1 MHIVNVIK
9 PILDLFSTTGF
20 KNIPNTLTDLENKLT
35 ERGRRQGKR
44 MGGRDSLGV
53 WDGLFHCCSVAQ
65 SCPAICD
72 PWTTAHQASLSFTN
86 SQSLPKLM
94 SIKSVMPSHHLILCR
109 PLLLLRSIF
118 PSIRVSP
125 MSQLF
130 ASGGQRTGVSASA
143 CTHCCI

>member
-53 WDGLFHCCSVAQ
+53 
-65 SCPAICD
+65 
-72 PWTTAHQASLSFTN
+72 
-86 SQSLPKLM
+86 
-94 SIKSVMPSHHLILCR
+94 
-109 PLLLLRSIF
+109 
-118 PSIRVSP
+118 
-125 MSQLF
+125 
-130 ASGGQRTGVSASA
+130 
-143 CTHCCI
+143 